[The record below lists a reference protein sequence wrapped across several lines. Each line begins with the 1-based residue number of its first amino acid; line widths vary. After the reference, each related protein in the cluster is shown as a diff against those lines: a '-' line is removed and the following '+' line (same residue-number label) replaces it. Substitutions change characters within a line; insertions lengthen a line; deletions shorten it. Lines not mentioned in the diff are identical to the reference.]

1 MNIPRRGIKREKER
15 PMKIKNVRLR
25 LLLADII
32 LILLGA
38 LFIIFNQF
46 MATMFVQVVGGVF
59 VLLGIIGVIVFI
71 AMKEK
76 NVVDTIM
83 MAGCV
88 AAALVGLFFL
98 IKPDVV
104 VSAFNYIFGSIMI
117 MAGIVVLITSL
128 GNSRRVG
135 KGWWVTALFGLAA
148 AILGGIVLFAE
159 IADNVISILAGIALM
174 LCGIAGLIETIRLR
188 KTFDRMS
195 RREFTPPPGDR
206 VGPV

>member
-1 MNIPRRGIKREKER
+1 
-15 PMKIKNVRLR
+15 MKIKNVRLR

-117 MAGIVVLITSL
+117 MAGLVVLITS
-128 GNSRRVG
+128 GEFGDVVWEMIG